1 MSLSEKKKPLHTKAK
16 RKMQYSIIIIINSMS
31 LREEESAAL
40 MGRHENTQRTPT
52 YTTTHTASTRPVS
65 HLDTKNEHKNEHKI
79 RPGTCFPQPTGENAC
94 MHTRA
99 RAHKHK
105 LAGTDLMK
113 FSLNPKPSVQPK
125 P

>member
-1 MSLSEKKKPLHTKAK
+1 
-16 RKMQYSIIIIINSMS
+16 MS

-40 MGRHENTQRTPT
+40 MGRHENTQPT

-65 HLDTKNEHKNEHKI
+65 HLDTKNEQKK

>member
-1 MSLSEKKKPLHTKAK
+1 
-16 RKMQYSIIIIINSMS
+16 MS

-65 HLDTKNEHKNEHKI
+65 HLDTKNEHKKHVQALRQHKK